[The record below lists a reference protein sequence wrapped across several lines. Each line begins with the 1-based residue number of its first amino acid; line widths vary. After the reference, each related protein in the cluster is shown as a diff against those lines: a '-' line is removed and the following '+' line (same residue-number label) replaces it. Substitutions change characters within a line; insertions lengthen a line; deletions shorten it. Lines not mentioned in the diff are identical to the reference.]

1 MPGAEGRFFL
11 MACFLL
17 IQITN
22 DLKPFQS
29 HESLLSVMVEEV
41 KMDIQF
47 MLDEDKRSMGIYN
60 NGSFVVDYP
69 LFSTEVDLLKQEG
82 VTDDIGNDLVH
93 RICGQQFLQILRNA
107 IMVVEK
113 DNPDTNKDML
123 YEFPYEN

>member
-1 MPGAEGRFFL
+1 
-11 MACFLL
+11 
-17 IQITN
+17 
-22 DLKPFQS
+22 
-29 HESLLSVMVEEV
+29 
-41 KMDIQF
+41 MDIQF

-82 VTDDIGNDLVH
+82 VTDDIENDLVH
-93 RICGQQFLQILRNA
+93 RICGQQFLKILRNA

-123 YEFPYEN
+123 FEFPHEN

>member
-1 MPGAEGRFFL
+1 VAGAEGRFFAV
-11 MACFLL
+11 ACFLL
-17 IQITN
+17 IQLSN

-29 HESLLSVMVEEV
+29 HESLLNVMVEEV

-47 MLDEDKRSMGIYN
+47 MLDEDKRKMDIYN

-113 DNPDTNKDML
+113 DIPDTNKDML
-123 YEFPYEN
+123 FEFPHEN

>member
-1 MPGAEGRFFL
+1 
-11 MACFLL
+11 
-17 IQITN
+17 
-22 DLKPFQS
+22 
-29 HESLLSVMVEEV
+29 MVEEV

-47 MLDEDKRSMGIYN
+47 MLDEDKRKMDIYN

-82 VTDDIGNDLVH
+82 VRDDIGNDLVH
-93 RICGQQFLQILRNA
+93 RICGQQFLQILEKA

-123 YEFPYEN
+123 FEFPHEN